1 MSGVHDL
8 NLENYVTGLN
18 IETTWPIWC
27 MSAGNYDRSSD
38 NFEVNKMCN
47 INIYMTLSNKNMG
60 QPDFTSDLSHFC
72 WTDSQNT
79 QNMDN

>member
-47 INIYMTLSNKNMG
+47 SPGNSPGAAAPALETSPQNECG
-60 QPDFTSDLSHFC
+60 QRAKRTG
-72 WTDSQNT
+72 
-79 QNMDN
+79 